1 MCAHTHT
8 FTRARTR
15 THKHLVTVNRCQ
27 GHCGGSQVFS
37 SVPYQKQYIVHTL
50 LTQNA
55 EVRIYKLH
63 MHTHA
68 RAHTRT
74 HTHIHKHKT
83 SETTKDL
90 ILSLSLSLYDFLP
103 SGEKNKC
110 VSPNPPFLE
119 EWFSVKPQGHALFF
133 VFCLFFFCSL
143 SLLIR

>member
-1 MCAHTHT
+1 MTSPITVLLKISIWHQMDISTNVDINTYTLSLVRTHTHT

-90 ILSLSLSLYDFLP
+90 ILSLSLSTISSPLVRKTNVLALILP
-103 SGEKNKC
+103 S
-110 VSPNPPFLE
+110 
-119 EWFSVKPQGHALFF
+119 
-133 VFCLFFFCSL
+133 
-143 SLLIR
+143 